1 MEVKRSSEAIQIL
14 LPSSTI
20 PCSLRGTFVEALHN
34 PTVETNIMSE
44 FLMKTLLGKIPLVST
59 NKLFKSPSGLIFEC
73 CGIARAV
80 PIRIDE
86 TEVHLDFHI
95 YAILEFDLLICYPL
109 ENLIKKNLPM
119 RALMKIWEKLLLPL
133 MPLAQ

>member
-1 MEVKRSSEAIQIL
+1 M
-14 LPSSTI
+14 
-20 PCSLRGTFVEALHN
+20 
-34 PTVETNIMSE
+34 
-44 FLMKTLLGKIPLVST
+44 PLVST

-86 TEVHLDFHI
+86 TDVHLDFHI